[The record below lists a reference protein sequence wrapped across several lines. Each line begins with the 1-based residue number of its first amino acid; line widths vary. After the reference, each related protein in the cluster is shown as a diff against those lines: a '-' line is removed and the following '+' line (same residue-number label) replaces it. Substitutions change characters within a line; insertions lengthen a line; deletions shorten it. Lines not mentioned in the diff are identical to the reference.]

1 MTRARPVLS
10 FLTVSF
16 TVETT
21 LTVTAVLVA
30 VLVLAMKAVVALIV
44 SAAVH
49 LPSLPAVTE
58 STSARPEEALR

>member
-1 MTRARPVLS
+1 MS

-16 TVETT
+16 TVEMT

-30 VLVLAMKAVVALIV
+30 VLVLAMKVVVELID
-44 SAAVH
+44 STAVH

-58 STSARPEEALR
+58 STSTRPEEALR